1 MIAWIRFFL
10 TAALLISALICFAGA
25 VTGVWRFGFVLN
37 RLHAAGIG
45 DTLGLFLLVLAMMLG
60 SGWSMT
66 TLKLL
71 LLFVLL
77 WFTSPVSSHFL
88 SQIEYY
94 TNPDLFEYTDRNERL
109 GKMTVKNPNE
119 LIREIFDISGIS
131 NFVIYEDEEPSAK
144 ESEPSDDEDDEWQ
157 QKMAETKQKMLEHF
171 SAHNDVV
178 MYQMKLGQNE

>member
-94 TNPDLFEYTDRNERL
+94 TNPDLFEYTDREKSGGRSSAGSDTAEEKEFL
-109 GKMTVKNPNE
+109 SEKEDDKEAAVQ
-119 LIREIFDISGIS
+119 DISYPGGPDRS
-131 NFVIYEDEEPSAK
+131 GTGTEET
-144 ESEPSDDEDDEWQ
+144 EREVRE
-157 QKMAETKQKMLEHF
+157 
-171 SAHNDVV
+171 
-178 MYQMKLGQNE
+178 